1 MRRTYRVPFSRA
13 GLVGLMAALVL
24 LCLPGTS
31 IAGGASD
38 TSSASQ
44 ARQAL
49 LQYGAGYGK
58 ADGAPQV
65 RTIQRTLRRLGW
77 QPGPVDGLYGPR
89 TEAAVTRFQSA
100 TRVATDGI
108 VGPQTHQALTQAR
121 SEPLR
126 RGVGFVQPNGSPRV
140 RALQAKLRSRGLRPG
155 PVDGLFGPRTQ
166 VAVQRLQ
173 RSGGIPVSGVA
184 TERTRQLLADAG
196 KAPDQTADNTPDE
209 PKPDTGQTAAGGTQA
224 PRDQADSGRTE
235 DRTNASA
242 RPGTTRSSAAIR
254 VGCRSRS
261 SC

>member
-77 QPGPVDGLYGPR
+77 QPGPVDGLYGPGQR
-89 TEAAVTRFQSA
+89 PLSPASNQLHAWRPTASSA
-100 TRVATDGI
+100 
-108 VGPQTHQALTQAR
+108 
-121 SEPLR
+121 R
-126 RGVGFVQPNGSPRV
+126 R
-140 RALQAKLRSRGLRPG
+140 
-155 PVDGLFGPRTQ
+155 
-166 VAVQRLQ
+166 
-173 RSGGIPVSGVA
+173 
-184 TERTRQLLADAG
+184 RTRH
-196 KAPDQTADNTPDE
+196 
-209 PKPDTGQTAAGGTQA
+209 
-224 PRDQADSGRTE
+224 
-235 DRTNASA
+235 
-242 RPGTTRSSAAIR
+242 
-254 VGCRSRS
+254 
-261 SC
+261 